1 MRPAPSCHTPGQGFG
16 PRSRRAHRPVSLSGA
31 PTLMVSLAGRMQGCN
46 LLLLAGTVGFMLHAA
61 VRVQTNTNGLE
72 AGLANLNM
80 SFFSIG
86 LELDRLCLNLV
97 GFY

>member
-61 VRVQTNTNGLE
+61 FRVQTNTNV
-72 AGLANLNM
+72 
-80 SFFSIG
+80 FFSIR